1 VGGDASGGWGM
12 VEAVAIERSGAA
24 EPAASAPSTRVFGRI
39 LYKAGGGRATTF
51 SFIFL
56 LLLPFFVSLGPM
68 LAMRISHGLWD
79 GTLGLAI
86 LAAAFAVLMFL
97 IVAELL
103 YSIRARVDLGERSL
117 RATLPAGRG
126 PTPLLRYARH
136 DIPYDRIAAVET
148 RCEVYGGAVA
158 PVMLRGVQLLTKDGT
173 AVPLGSVNEACVDPA
188 FPWTEIA
195 DEIARRAGV
204 GVLDQGVVRRSVP
217 RKMLGLAAS
226 EAERAPVGAETLAA
240 LNRRHRV
247 AMLALVAVLTVLVGV
262 GIVND
267 LTAGESESAAMEA
280 SSAPRPKPASRNR

>member
-1 VGGDASGGWGM
+1 
-12 VEAVAIERSGAA
+12 
-24 EPAASAPSTRVFGRI
+24 
-39 LYKAGGGRATTF
+39 
-51 SFIFL
+51 
-56 LLLPFFVSLGPM
+56 M
-68 LAMRISHGLWD
+68 LAMRISHGHWD

-86 LAAAFAVLMFL
+86 LAAAFAALMFL

-103 YSIRARVDLGERSL
+103 YSIRARVELGERSL
-117 RATLPAGRG
+117 RATLPVGRG
-126 PTPLLRYARH
+126 PTPLLRYAH

-148 RCEVYGGAVA
+148 RCEVYGGAMA

-226 EAERAPVGAETLAA
+226 EAERAPRRGDAGRPQPAPSRGDA
-240 LNRRHRV
+240 GPGRRAHRARGRRHRERPDGRRKRKRGHGGV
-247 AMLALVAVLTVLVGV
+247 VGASTET
-262 GIVND
+262 GIEEPVN
-267 LTAGESESAAMEA
+267 
-280 SSAPRPKPASRNR
+280 RSRARRLS